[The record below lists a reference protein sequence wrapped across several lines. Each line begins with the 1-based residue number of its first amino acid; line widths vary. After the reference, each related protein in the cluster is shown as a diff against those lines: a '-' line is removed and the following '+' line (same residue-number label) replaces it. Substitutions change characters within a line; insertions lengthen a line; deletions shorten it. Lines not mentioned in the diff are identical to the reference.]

1 MSDTPTMISA
11 IVTRDFRDDGTK
23 RNFTASD
30 KPVQIEEGAFAN
42 YAAAG
47 LVTAAPADTATPAD
61 PAAKSN
67 PDTSTGS
74 KAKPAA

>member
-42 YAAAG
+42 YEAAG
-47 LVTAAPADTATPAD
+47 LVTAAPADTA
-61 PAAKSN
+61 AKSN

-74 KAKPAA
+74 KPKTANA

>member
-11 IVTRDFRDDGTK
+11 IVMRDFRDDGTK

-30 KPVQIEEGAFAN
+30 KPVQIEEGQFTN

-47 LVTAAPADTATPAD
+47 LVTAAPVDT
-61 PAAKSN
+61 AAKSN
-67 PDTSTGS
+67 PDTSTAS
-74 KAKPAA
+74 KPKATA